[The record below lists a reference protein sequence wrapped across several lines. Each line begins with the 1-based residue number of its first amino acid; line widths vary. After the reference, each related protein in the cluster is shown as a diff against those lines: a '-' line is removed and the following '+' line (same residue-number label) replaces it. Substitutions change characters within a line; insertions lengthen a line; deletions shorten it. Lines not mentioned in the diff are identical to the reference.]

1 MSVFKYEA
9 YCDGYGMLVCHCGG
23 DLCVCGEDGQD
34 CYGCEKCA
42 GRDEEDFED
51 EPRQT
56 WCDDCRA
63 YVHRVGCPS
72 ARP

>member
-1 MSVFKYEA
+1 VAKTAVFKYEA

-42 GRDEEDFED
+42 GRDEDEYLEDD
-51 EPRQT
+51 
-56 WCDDCRA
+56 
-63 YVHRVGCPS
+63 PS
-72 ARP
+72 KEGHAQWPKSDGPEA